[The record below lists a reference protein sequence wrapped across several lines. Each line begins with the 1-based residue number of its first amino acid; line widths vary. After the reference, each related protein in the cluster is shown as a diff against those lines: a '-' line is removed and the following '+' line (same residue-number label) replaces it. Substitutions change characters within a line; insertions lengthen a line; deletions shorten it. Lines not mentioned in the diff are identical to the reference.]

1 MFNGQIFLIAAYA
14 TGGEPM
20 DRPKDSDEG
29 SELPQRS
36 RKAERAKAHEEPL
49 PEPKDSDEG
58 GVPPQRN
65 RGNDRREA
73 HVEYLTRRLE
83 GGAPPTP
90 QAYARAA
97 RQWQHLPGA
106 VRSGPLPNLSQGEA
120 ASASTDAHTTQS
132 PADADGQEQ

>member
-1 MFNGQIFLIAAYA
+1 MA
-14 TGGEPM
+14 
-20 DRPKDSDEG
+20 RPKDSDEG
-29 SELPQRS
+29 SEQQPRH
-36 RKAERAKAHEEPL
+36 RNTERAKEQDESPHEQ
-49 PEPKDSDEG
+49 KDAGEG
-58 GVPPQRN
+58 DSPPQRN

-120 ASASTDAHTTQS
+120 ASASSDALTTQS
-132 PADADGQEQ
+132 PADAGGQEQDS